1 MKSLNGKISV
11 PGDKSISHR
20 AVLMALLTDG
30 KCVVHNWLFSMDTL
44 RSLNA
49 VILLGAETDY
59 LNGALIISRG
69 DFPTN
74 NTVAIDCGNSG
85 TTARLLCGLI
95 AGSSASA
102 TLYGDDSLSARPM
115 LRVIKPLQK
124 LGATISGGPTLPLT
138 VSGGVQGGK
147 VDMEVASAQ
156 VKSALLLTGK
166 DIELTNCGG
175 SRDHT
180 ERLLKLMGADIEW
193 DAETVKIR
201 SGTLKP
207 FEITVPGDPSSA
219 AFFLCAAAMI
229 PDSKVT
235 VENMLLSESR
245 IGFLRVL
252 ESMGAAVE
260 ITITDDSWEII
271 GDVTVSYSSLKPF
284 NIGAQQVPSLIDE
297 LPMLALVA
305 TQAEG
310 VSTVKGAAE
319 LRVKESD
326 RITTTVDA
334 LTKLGANI
342 EETADGFIVTGPNS
356 LKTVAEKLCAKGD
369 HRLVMMLSMAGQT
382 ALDDKD
388 CVDVSFPDFYER
400 LENLRGKQ
408 CDF

>member
-1 MKSLNGKISV
+1 MKSLNGKINV

-30 KCVVHNWLFSMDTL
+30 KCVVHNWLNSMDTR

-59 LNGALIISRG
+59 LNGALTISRG
-69 DFPTN
+69 DFPT
-74 NTVAIDCGNSG
+74 TVTAAIDCGNSG
-85 TTARLLCGLI
+85 TTARLLCGLV

-115 LRVIKPLQK
+115 LRVIEPLQK
-124 LGATISGGPTLPLT
+124 LGATINGGPTLPLT
-138 VSGGVQGGK
+138 VSGGVHGGK
-147 VDMEVASAQ
+147 IEMKVASAQ

-193 DAETVKIR
+193 DAETVKMK
-201 SGTLKP
+201 SVTLSP

-229 PDSKVT
+229 PDSRVT
-235 VENMLLSESR
+235 VANMLLSVSR

-252 ESMGAAVE
+252 ESMGANVE
-260 ITITDDSWEII
+260 ITITEDSWETV
-271 GDVTVSYSSLKPF
+271 GDVTVSHSSLKPF
-284 NIGAQQVPSLIDE
+284 DICAKQVPSLIDE

-305 TQAEG
+305 TQANG
-310 VSTVKGAAE
+310 VSTVKGAEE

-342 EETADGFIVTGPNS
+342 EETADGFIVSGPTS
-356 LKTVAEKLCAKGD
+356 LQADAEKLCAKSD

-382 ALDDKD
+382 ALDEKD
-388 CVDVSFPDFYER
+388 CVDVSFPDFYEC
-400 LENLRGKQ
+400 LENLRGK
-408 CDF
+408 